1 MKLEQKRV
9 RNNEFEQVEKCCK
22 CGKLFW
28 AKSTYELGCWQDA
41 CLLCEKKETQEFEV
55 KKKLFVEQGRE
66 LKGSDNQV
74 YGWEFNGEHIYA
86 RGRF

>member
-41 CLLCEKKETQEFEV
+41 CLLCEKKETQEF
-55 KKKLFVEQGRE
+55 G
-66 LKGSDNQV
+66 
-74 YGWEFNGEHIYA
+74 I
-86 RGRF
+86 